1 MQHFTP
7 MPFTQLYRNY
17 YFQVKG
23 GACLLQKFRKSLL
36 SEDFIKIWD
45 EVDRLAEKF
54 IDMRVR
60 IEVFDEDDRLII
72 SVGSID
78 SKDKFKNYPLH
89 LESKSKLEYMNC
101 GTWIGAEK

>member
-7 MPFTQLYRNY
+7 MSFTPLFRNY
-17 YFQVKG
+17 HFQVKG

-36 SEDFIKIWD
+36 SDDFIEIWD

-78 SKDKFKNYPLH
+78 SRAKFKNYPPH
-89 LESKSKLEYMNC
+89 LERNSTLEYMNG
-101 GTWIGAEK
+101 GTWIGTKK

>member
-1 MQHFTP
+1 M
-7 MPFTQLYRNY
+7 
-17 YFQVKG
+17 
-23 GACLLQKFRKSLL
+23 LQKFRKSLL
-36 SEDFIKIWD
+36 SDDFIEIWD

-78 SKDKFKNYPLH
+78 SRDKFKNYPPH
-89 LESKSKLEYMNC
+89 LERKLNVRIYELRHLD
-101 GTWIGAEK
+101 WD